1 MDLGLDPTATPDA
14 AVSADRAEQEQR
26 ARERVDGWLQ
36 RVGDFFVQTLD
47 HLRFVVFLLY
57 LVLGAIAFW
66 LWIMSIA
73 LDVVR
78 LGLRVLLWGLLYAGA
93 ARPRRHPDV
102 GVLEAMRREAS
113 RLWAARGTY
122 VHELARP
129 VAWHYIGVRRTLIHF
144 WHWAPHQKI
153 AAFLVAAALIVVP
166 ALYVVPRAHY
176 VQITDDNAMDYVA
189 GDGST
194 MRVRYLIH
202 AVDIDDPTHTRE
214 YQNEVAWWLGKINPQ
229 GLKAQL
235 VPGRFYKLEV
245 VGIRWYFLPTLYP
258 NIISAQETDAN
269 GVVLDRP
276 SSFVP
281 AISAAP

>member
-1 MDLGLDPTATPDA
+1 
-14 AVSADRAEQEQR
+14 
-26 ARERVDGWLQ
+26 
-36 RVGDFFVQTLD
+36 
-47 HLRFVVFLLY
+47 
-57 LVLGAIAFW
+57 
-66 LWIMSIA
+66 
-73 LDVVR
+73 
-78 LGLRVLLWGLLYAGA
+78 
-93 ARPRRHPDV
+93 
-102 GVLEAMRREAS
+102 
-113 RLWAARGTY
+113 
-122 VHELARP
+122 
-129 VAWHYIGVRRTLIHF
+129 
-144 WHWAPHQKI
+144 
-153 AAFLVAAALIVVP
+153 
-166 ALYVVPRAHY
+166 
-176 VQITDDNAMDYVA
+176 MDYVA

-202 AVDIDDPTHTRE
+202 AVDIDDPSHTRE

-258 NIISAQETDAN
+258 NIISAEETDAN